1 MKTISNLANNLNVP
15 INKINDLIKR
25 ERIIC
30 DTTLSKRRVNEFQ
43 EEYIQQIL
51 IYEGKL
57 DGFIFES
64 KMHEPIQQDDYE
76 TFKKKYYGRKE

>member
-1 MKTISNLANNLNVP
+1 MKTISHLANNLNIG
-15 INKINDLIKR
+15 INHINALIEK
-25 ERIIC
+25 EHIIC
-30 DTTLSKRRVNEFQ
+30 DTSKPKKRVNEFQ

-64 KMHEPIQQDDYE
+64 KMNIPEEQEDFNE
-76 TFKKKYYGRKE
+76 FKKRVYGKK